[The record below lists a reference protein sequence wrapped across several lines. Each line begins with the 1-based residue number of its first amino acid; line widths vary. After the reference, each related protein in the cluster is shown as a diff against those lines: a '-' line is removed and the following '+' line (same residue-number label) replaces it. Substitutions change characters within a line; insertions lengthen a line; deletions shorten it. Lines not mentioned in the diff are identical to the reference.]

1 MQQLQMLHF
10 QDLLKLLGSV
20 NEMKYQPEFKA
31 LPGGED
37 LIILPK
43 IVLENMSTDEQLSY
57 KLCNPEKNGCLPSG
71 LREIKSGALNH
82 ARWLTTGMRLV
93 YPWTRKHDPSG
104 KQLEDLEILVRFCL
118 ESYSKLFFDIN

>member
-1 MQQLQMLHF
+1 MLHTNELPF
-10 QDLLKLLGSV
+10 LHLILGIDGATTSNVAFSGPIGKLLGSV
-20 NEMKYQPEFKA
+20 NEMEYQHEFKA

-57 KLCNPEKNGCLPSG
+57 KLCNPVKNGCLPSD
-71 LREIKSGALNH
+71 LREIKCGALNH

-93 YPWTRKHDPSG
+93 Y
-104 KQLEDLEILVRFCL
+104 L
-118 ESYSKLFFDIN
+118 

>member
-1 MQQLQMLHF
+1 MLHF

-43 IVLENMSTDEQLSY
+43 IVLENMSTNEQLSY
-57 KLCNPEKNGCLPSG
+57 KLCNPEKMAVFHQIS
-71 LREIKSGALNH
+71 EK
-82 ARWLTTGMRLV
+82 
-93 YPWTRKHDPSG
+93 
-104 KQLEDLEILVRFCL
+104 
-118 ESYSKLFFDIN
+118 